1 MIPAFSM
8 NNCFLSLNP
17 TPFHLKPF
25 TSSDLGIIFLAIL
38 NENDYHL
45 DMEIH
50 KKHQYFKKI
59 WAYLFI
65 GGMLPSLSIADTSS
79 KDHLYH
85 KRIELHEIEVK
96 DNLAKTYLKKTTS
109 TATKTDTRIRD
120 IPQSISVI
128 TEEQIKDQSL
138 LGLKDAIQYSPGV
151 MAGQGEG
158 NRDSIWFR
166 GNQST
171 SDLFVDGVRDDVQ
184 YYRDLYNIDRVE
196 VLMGPNGMIFG
207 RGGVGGVINRVVKE
221 AAWENKNEIKIQG
234 GAYDHKR
241 SSVDLNN
248 RIDET
253 LAVRVNAMIED
264 SGSFRQGVESERKAI
279 NPTFT
284 FKPSDKTKVV
294 VGMEY
299 FNDKRTS
306 DRGIPS
312 VDNGLKS
319 YPYSTSR
326 STFFGNA
333 SQSPNEATVKN
344 GYAIIDHNFDNGVSV
359 KNHTRFS
366 DYDKYYQNV
375 YANSQVSNGL
385 VTIDGYYDNT
395 QRQNFFN
402 QTDLTYN
409 FKTGSVSHKLLT
421 GLEIGLQENQNYR
434 IVNSGSDPTPL
445 ASNPYAL
452 LNWQS
457 TKSRN
462 TATDIYNQ
470 AIYFQDQIYLNEQFQ
485 IIAGLR
491 YDKFKTK
498 FNDSVTPSN
507 SANVYD
513 QFISPRVGLV
523 YKPIEPVSLYT
534 NYSLSYLPRTGEQL
548 TSLTSS
554 IKSFDPEKFTNIEA
568 GIKYDLLQSFSI
580 SSAIYRLERSRM
592 AISDPSSPTTNI
604 IIVDGQ
610 VTKGFELGFAGKLF
624 DAYSMYG
631 GYTYQD
637 AEITSAQ
644 LIKKDTDEKILS
656 GTLLGHVPKHT
667 FSLWNK
673 YEFNET
679 WSAALGVVS
688 RSDMYAA
695 TPTTT
700 TAVNLPGY
708 TRVDAAIYANINK
721 QTKLQLNIEN
731 LLDKTYYQ
739 SAHNNNNI
747 MYGYPLTARAT
758 VTYTF

>member
-1 MIPAFSM
+1 
-8 NNCFLSLNP
+8 
-17 TPFHLKPF
+17 
-25 TSSDLGIIFLAIL
+25 LGIIFLAIL

-50 KKHQYFKKI
+50 KKPQYFKKI

-65 GGMLPSLSIADTSS
+65 GGMLPSLSMADTSS

-221 AAWENKNEIKIQG
+221 ATWENKNEIKIQG

-241 SSVDLNN
+241 SSIDLNN

-333 SQSPNEATVKN
+333 SQSPNEAIVKN
-344 GYAIIDHNFDNGVSV
+344 GYAIIDHTFDNGVSV

-498 FNDSVTPSN
+498 FNDSVAPAN
-507 SANVYD
+507 SATIND

-580 SSAIYRLERSRM
+580 SSAIYRLERSKM
-592 AISDPSSPTTNI
+592 AITDPSNSSNT

-610 VTKGFELGFAGKLF
+610 VTKGFELGVAGKLF
-624 DAYSMYG
+624 DSYSMYG

-637 AEITSAQ
+637 AEITKNQGGSTPIA
-644 LIKKDTDEKILS
+644 S
-656 GTLLGHVPKHT
+656 GASLGHVPKHT

-673 YEFNET
+673 YEINET

-739 SAHNNNNI
+739 SAHNNYNI
-747 MYGYPLTARAT
+747 MYGHPLTARAT

>member
-1 MIPAFSM
+1 M
-8 NNCFLSLNP
+8 
-17 TPFHLKPF
+17 
-25 TSSDLGIIFLAIL
+25 GIIFLAIL

-45 DMEIH
+45 GMEIL
-50 KKHQYFKKI
+50 KKPQYFKKI
-59 WAYLFI
+59 CAYLFI
-65 GGMLPSLSIADTSS
+65 GGMLPGLSMADTSS

-207 RGGVGGVINRVVKE
+207 RGGVGGVINRVTKE
-221 AAWENKNEIKIQG
+221 AHWENKNELRMQG
-234 GAYDHKR
+234 GTYDHKR
-241 SSVDLNN
+241 SSIDLNSGIN
-248 RIDET
+248 ET
-253 LAVRVNAMIED
+253 LAVRINAMIED
-264 SGSFRQGVESERKAI
+264 SGSFRQGVESEKKAI

-284 FKPSDKTKVV
+284 FKPSDKTKIV

-299 FNDKRTS
+299 FNDKRTN

-312 VDNGLKS
+312 VSNGLQS
-319 YPYSTSR
+319 RPFSTSR

-333 SQSPNEATVKN
+333 SQSPNEAIVKN
-344 GYAIIDHNFDNGVSV
+344 GYAIIDHTFDNGMSV
-359 KNHTRFS
+359 KNTTRFS

-375 YANSQVSNGL
+375 YANSSVQANGTF
-385 VTIDGYYDNT
+385 TIDGYYDNT

-434 IVNSGSDPTPL
+434 IVNSGTDPTPL
-445 ASNPYAL
+445 ASNPFAL
-452 LNWQS
+452 LTFNS
-457 TKSRN
+457 SRSRN
-462 TATDIYNQ
+462 TSTDISNQ
-470 AIYFQDQIYLNEQFQ
+470 AIYLQDQIYLNEQLQ

-498 FNDSVTPSN
+498 FNDSVTIAN
-507 SANVYD
+507 SATIND

-554 IKSFDPEKFTNIEA
+554 IKSFDPEKFTNIEL
-568 GIKYDLLQSFSI
+568 GLKYDFLQSFSI
-580 SSAIYRLERSRM
+580 SSSIYHLERSKM
-592 AISDPSSPTTNI
+592 AITDPQSPTNI

-610 VTKGFELGFAGKLF
+610 VTKGFELGLAGKLF
-624 DAYSMYG
+624 DSYSMYG

-637 AEITSAQ
+637 ADITKNQGTGNTQITS
-644 LIKKDTDEKILS
+644 
-656 GTLLGHVPKHT
+656 GTPLGHVPEHT

-673 YEFNET
+673 YEMDET

-688 RSDMYAA
+688 RSDMFAA
-695 TPTTT
+695 TPTTS
-700 TAVNLPGY
+700 TAVKLPGY
-708 TRVDAAIYANINK
+708 ARLDAAIYANINK

>member
-1 MIPAFSM
+1 
-8 NNCFLSLNP
+8 
-17 TPFHLKPF
+17 
-25 TSSDLGIIFLAIL
+25 LGIIFLAIL

-45 DMEIH
+45 GMEIL
-50 KKHQYFKKI
+50 KKPQYFKKI

-65 GGMLPSLSIADTSS
+65 GGMFPGLSMADTSS

-96 DNLAKTYLKKTTS
+96 DGLAKTYLKKTTS

-221 AAWENKNEIKIQG
+221 ATWENKNEIKIQG

-248 RIDET
+248 RINET

-312 VDNGLKS
+312 VSNGLLS
-319 YPYSTSR
+319 SPYSTSR

-333 SQSPNEATVKN
+333 SQSPNEAIVKN
-344 GYAIIDHNFDNGVSV
+344 GYAIIDHTFDNGVSL

-375 YANSQVSNGL
+375 YAGGQVNLLNGKL
-385 VTIDGYYDNT
+385 KIDGYYDNT

-421 GLEIGLQENQNYR
+421 GLEIGLQENENYR
-434 IVNSGSDPTPL
+434 VLATPNSSIDG
-445 ASNPYAL
+445 SNPFTFL
-452 LNWQS
+452 PFES
-457 TKSRN
+457 SRDRN
-462 TATDIYNQ
+462 TSTDISNQ
-470 AIYFQDQIYLNEQFQ
+470 AIYIQDQIYLNEQYQ

-491 YDKFKTK
+491 YDQFKTK
-498 FNDSVTPSN
+498 FNDIRNPAN
-507 SANVYD
+507 SALVND
-513 QFISPRVGLV
+513 QFLSPRIGLV

-554 IKSFDPEKFTNIEA
+554 IKSFDPEKISNIEA

-580 SSAIYRLERSRM
+580 SSAIYRLERSNM
-592 AISDPSSPTTNI
+592 TITDPSESTNT

-610 VTKGFELGFAGKLF
+610 ITKGFELGLAGKLF

-637 AEITSAQ
+637 AEITKNQGTGATQ
-644 LIKKDTDEKILS
+644 ILS
-656 GTLLGHVPKHT
+656 GATLGHVPKHT

-673 YEFNET
+673 YEINET

-708 TRVDAAIYANINK
+708 TRLDAAIYANINK

>member
-1 MIPAFSM
+1 
-8 NNCFLSLNP
+8 
-17 TPFHLKPF
+17 
-25 TSSDLGIIFLAIL
+25 
-38 NENDYHL
+38 
-45 DMEIH
+45 MEICI
-50 KKHQYFKKI
+50 KSKYLIKTITYILLGSLLSSISIANTSEKNSPDEKKI
-59 WAYLFI
+59 
-65 GGMLPSLSIADTSS
+65 
-79 KDHLYH
+79 
-85 KRIELHEIEVK
+85 ELIEIEVK
-96 DNLAKTYLKKTTS
+96 DNVARTYLKKRIS
-109 TATKTDTRIRD
+109 SATKTDTRIRD

-138 LGLKDAIQYSPGV
+138 LGLTDAIKYSPGV

-158 NRDSIWFR
+158 NRDSVWFR

-207 RGGVGGVINRVVKE
+207 RGGVGGVINRVTKE
-221 AAWENKNEIKIQG
+221 AHWENKNELRMQG
-234 GAYDHKR
+234 GTYDHKR
-241 SSVDLNN
+241 SSIDLNSGIN
-248 RIDET
+248 ET
-253 LAVRVNAMIED
+253 LAVRINAMIED
-264 SGSFRQGVESERKAI
+264 SGSFRQGVESEKKAI

-284 FKPSDKTKVV
+284 FKPSDKTKIV

-299 FNDKRTS
+299 FNDKRTN

-312 VDNGLKS
+312 VSNGLQS
-319 YPYSTSR
+319 RPFSTSR

-333 SQSPNEATVKN
+333 SQSPNEAIVKN
-344 GYAIIDHNFDNGVSV
+344 GYAIIDHTFDNGMSV
-359 KNHTRFS
+359 KNTTRFS

-375 YANSQVSNGL
+375 YANSSVQANGTF
-385 VTIDGYYDNT
+385 TIDGYYDNT

-434 IVNSGSDPTPL
+434 IVNSGTDPTPL
-445 ASNPYAL
+445 ASNPFAL
-452 LNWQS
+452 LTFNS
-457 TKSRN
+457 SRSRN
-462 TATDIYNQ
+462 TSTDISNQ
-470 AIYFQDQIYLNEQFQ
+470 AIYLQDQIYLNEQFQ

-498 FNDSVTPSN
+498 FNDSVTIAN
-507 SANVYD
+507 SATIND

-580 SSAIYRLERSRM
+580 SSSIYRLERSKM
-592 AISDPSSPTTNI
+592 AITDPSSPTNT

-610 VTKGFELGFAGKLF
+610 VTKGFELGVAGKLF
-624 DAYSMYG
+624 DSYSMYG

-637 AEITSAQ
+637 AEITKNQGTGDAQ
-644 LIKKDTDEKILS
+644 ITS
-656 GTLLGHVPKHT
+656 GTPLGHVPKHT

-673 YEFNET
+673 YEMNET
-679 WSAALGVVS
+679 WSAALGIVS
-688 RSDMYAA
+688 RSDMFAA
-695 TPTTT
+695 TPTTS
-700 TAVNLPGY
+700 TAVKLPGY
-708 TRVDAAIYANINK
+708 ARLDAAIYANINK

-758 VTYTF
+758 LTYTF

>member
-1 MIPAFSM
+1 MDIY
-8 NNCFLSLNP
+8 NKLKNLYKTLTYLFLGSLLSGVSFAN
-17 TPFHLKPF
+17 TTEK
-25 TSSDLGIIFLAIL
+25 
-38 NENDYHL
+38 ENFY
-45 DMEIH
+45 
-50 KKHQYFKKI
+50 YKKI
-59 WAYLFI
+59 E
-65 GGMLPSLSIADTSS
+65 LS
-79 KDHLYH
+79 
-85 KRIELHEIEVK
+85 EIEVK
-96 DNLAKTYLKKTTS
+96 DNLAKTYIKKRTA

-138 LGLKDAIQYSPGV
+138 LGLTDAVIYSPGV

-158 NRDSIWFR
+158 NRDSFWLR

-221 AAWENKNEIKIQG
+221 ANWESKNEFRIQG

-241 SSVDLNN
+241 SSIDLNN
-248 RIDET
+248 QINET
-253 LAVRVNAMIED
+253 LAVRINAMIED
-264 SGSFRQGVESERKAI
+264 SGSFRQGVESERRAI

-284 FKPSDKTKVV
+284 FKPSGKTKIII
-294 VGMEY
+294 GTEY
-299 FNDKRTS
+299 FNDKRIG

-312 VDNGLKS
+312 VQNSPQG
-319 YPYSTSR
+319 YPYPTSR

-333 SQSPNEATVKN
+333 LQSHNEAIIKN
-344 GYAIIDHNFDNGVSV
+344 GYAIIDHAFDNGFSL

-375 YANSQVSNGL
+375 YANSQVRPDGT

-409 FKTGSVSHKLLT
+409 LKTGSISHRLLA
-421 GLEIGLQENQNYR
+421 GVEIGFQENENYR
-434 IVNSGSDPTPL
+434 ILATPNSTIAASSPFASL
-445 ASNPYAL
+445 AFNS
-452 LNWQS
+452 S
-457 TKSRN
+457 RDRN
-462 TATDIYNQ
+462 TSTDISNQ
-470 AIYFQDQIYLNEQFQ
+470 AIYIQDQIYLNEQYQ

-491 YDKFKTK
+491 YDQFKTK
-498 FNDSVTPSN
+498 FNDIKNSSN
-507 SANVYD
+507 SANVND
-513 QFISPRVGLV
+513 QFLSPRVGLV
-523 YKPIEPVSLYT
+523 YKPIEPVSIYT

-554 IKSFDPEKFTNIEA
+554 NKSFDPEKFTNIEF
-568 GIKYDLLQSFSI
+568 GLKYDLLQSFSI
-580 SSAIYRLERSRM
+580 SSAIYRLERSKM
-592 AISDPSSPTTNI
+592 AITDPSNSSNI

-610 VTKGFELGFAGKLF
+610 VTKGFELGVAGKLF
-624 DAYSMYG
+624 DAHSMYG

-637 AEITSAQ
+637 AEITKTQGTGSSQ
-644 LIKKDTDEKILS
+644 ITS
-656 GTLLGHVPKHT
+656 GTPLGHVPKHT

-679 WSAALGVVS
+679 WSAALGIIS

-695 TPTTT
+695 TPTSS

-708 TRVDAAIYANINK
+708 ARLDAAVFANINK

-731 LLDKTYYQ
+731 ILDKTYYQ

-758 VTYTF
+758 LTYTF

>member
-1 MIPAFSM
+1 
-8 NNCFLSLNP
+8 
-17 TPFHLKPF
+17 
-25 TSSDLGIIFLAIL
+25 
-38 NENDYHL
+38 
-45 DMEIH
+45 MEICI
-50 KKHQYFKKI
+50 KSKYLIKTITYILIGSLLPSISIANTSEKNSPDDKKI
-59 WAYLFI
+59 
-65 GGMLPSLSIADTSS
+65 
-79 KDHLYH
+79 
-85 KRIELHEIEVK
+85 ELVEIEVK
-96 DNLAKTYLKKTTS
+96 DNVARTYLKKRIS
-109 TATKTDTRIRD
+109 SATKTDTRIRD

-138 LGLKDAIQYSPGV
+138 LGLTDAIKYSPGV

-158 NRDSIWFR
+158 NRDSVWFR

-207 RGGVGGVINRVVKE
+207 RGGVGGVINRVTKE
-221 AAWENKNEIKIQG
+221 AHWENKNELRMQG
-234 GAYDHKR
+234 GTYDHKR
-241 SSVDLNN
+241 SSIDLNSGIN
-248 RIDET
+248 ET
-253 LAVRVNAMIED
+253 LAVRINAMIED
-264 SGSFRQGVESERKAI
+264 SGSFRQGVESEKKAI

-299 FNDKRTS
+299 FNDKRTN

-312 VDNGLKS
+312 VSNGLQS
-319 YPYSTSR
+319 YPFSTSR
-326 STFFGNA
+326 SNFFGNA
-333 SQSPNEATVKN
+333 SQSPNEAIVKN
-344 GYAIIDHNFDNGVSV
+344 GYAIIDHTFNNGMSV
-359 KNHTRFS
+359 KNTTRFS

-375 YANSQVSNGL
+375 YANSSVQTDGTL
-385 VTIDGYYDNT
+385 TIDGYYDNT

-402 QTDLTYN
+402 QTDLIYN

-434 IVNSGSDPTPL
+434 IVNSGTDPTPL
-445 ASNPYAL
+445 ASNAFAL
-452 LNWQS
+452 LTFNS
-457 TKSRN
+457 SRSRN
-462 TATDIYNQ
+462 AYTDISNQ
-470 AIYFQDQIYLNEQFQ
+470 AIYLQDQIYLNEQFQ

-498 FNDSVTPSN
+498 FHDSVTIAN
-507 SANVYD
+507 SATIND

-554 IKSFDPEKFTNIEA
+554 IKSFDPEKITNIEV

-580 SSAIYRLERSRM
+580 SSSIYRLERSKM
-592 AISDPSSPTTNI
+592 AITDPSSPTNT

-610 VTKGFELGFAGKLF
+610 VTKGFELGVAGKLF
-624 DAYSMYG
+624 DSYSMYG

-637 AEITSAQ
+637 AEITKNQGAGDAQ
-644 LIKKDTDEKILS
+644 ITS
-656 GTLLGHVPKHT
+656 GTPLGHVPKHT

-673 YEFNET
+673 YEMNET
-679 WSAALGVVS
+679 WSAALGIVS
-688 RSDMYAA
+688 RSDMFAA
-695 TPTTT
+695 TPTTS
-700 TAVNLPGY
+700 TAVKLPGY
-708 TRVDAAIYANINK
+708 ARLDAAIYANINK

-758 VTYTF
+758 LTYTF

>member
-1 MIPAFSM
+1 
-8 NNCFLSLNP
+8 
-17 TPFHLKPF
+17 
-25 TSSDLGIIFLAIL
+25 
-38 NENDYHL
+38 
-45 DMEIH
+45 MEICI
-50 KKHQYFKKI
+50 KSKYLIKTITYILLGSLLPSISIANTSEKNSPDEKKI
-59 WAYLFI
+59 
-65 GGMLPSLSIADTSS
+65 
-79 KDHLYH
+79 
-85 KRIELHEIEVK
+85 ELIEIEVK
-96 DNLAKTYLKKTTS
+96 DNVARTYLKKRIS
-109 TATKTDTRIRD
+109 SATKTDTRIRD

-138 LGLKDAIQYSPGV
+138 LGLTDAIKYSPGV

-158 NRDSIWFR
+158 NRDSVWFR

-207 RGGVGGVINRVVKE
+207 RGGVGGVINRVTKE
-221 AAWENKNEIKIQG
+221 AHWENKNELRMQG
-234 GAYDHKR
+234 GTYDHKR
-241 SSVDLNN
+241 SSIDLNSGIN
-248 RIDET
+248 ET
-253 LAVRVNAMIED
+253 LAVRINAMIED
-264 SGSFRQGVESERKAI
+264 SGSFRQGVESEKKAI

-284 FKPSDKTKVV
+284 FKPSDKTKIV

-299 FNDKRTS
+299 FNDKRTN

-312 VDNGLKS
+312 VSNGLQS
-319 YPYSTSR
+319 RPFSTSR

-333 SQSPNEATVKN
+333 SQSPNEAIVKN
-344 GYAIIDHNFDNGVSV
+344 GYAIIDHTFDNGMSV
-359 KNHTRFS
+359 KNTTRFS

-375 YANSQVSNGL
+375 YANSSVQANGTF
-385 VTIDGYYDNT
+385 TIDGYYDNT

-434 IVNSGSDPTPL
+434 IVNSGTDPTPL
-445 ASNPYAL
+445 ASNPFAL
-452 LNWQS
+452 LTFNS
-457 TKSRN
+457 SRSRN
-462 TATDIYNQ
+462 TSTDISNQ
-470 AIYFQDQIYLNEQFQ
+470 AIYLQDQIYLNEQFQ

-498 FNDSVTPSN
+498 FNDSVTIAN
-507 SANVYD
+507 SATIND

-580 SSAIYRLERSRM
+580 SSSIYRLERSKI
-592 AISDPSSPTTNI
+592 AITDPSSPTNT

-610 VTKGFELGFAGKLF
+610 VTKGFELGVAGKLF
-624 DAYSMYG
+624 DSYSMYG

-637 AEITSAQ
+637 AEITKNQGTGDAQ
-644 LIKKDTDEKILS
+644 ITS
-656 GTLLGHVPKHT
+656 GTPLGHVPKHT

-673 YEFNET
+673 YEMNET
-679 WSAALGVVS
+679 WSAALGVIS
-688 RSDMYAA
+688 RSDMFAA
-695 TPTTT
+695 TPTTS
-700 TAVNLPGY
+700 TAVKLPGY
-708 TRVDAAIYANINK
+708 ARLDAAIYANINK

-758 VTYTF
+758 LTYTF

>member
-1 MIPAFSM
+1 M
-8 NNCFLSLNP
+8 
-17 TPFHLKPF
+17 
-25 TSSDLGIIFLAIL
+25 GIVFLAIL

-45 DMEIH
+45 GMEIH
-50 KKHQYFKKI
+50 KKPQNFKKI
-59 WAYLFI
+59 CAYLFI
-65 GGMLPSLSIADTSS
+65 GGMLPGLSMADTSS

-312 VDNGLKS
+312 LSNGLQS

-333 SQSPNEATVKN
+333 SQSPNEAIVKN
-344 GYAIIDHNFDNGVSV
+344 GYAIIDHTFDNGVSI

-421 GLEIGLQENQNYR
+421 GLEIGLQENENYR
-434 IVNSGSDPTPL
+434 ILATPISGVA
-445 ASNPYAL
+445 ASNPFASL
-452 LNWQS
+452 TFNS
-457 TKSRN
+457 SKSRN
-462 TATDIYNQ
+462 TSTDISNQ
-470 AIYFQDQIYLNEQFQ
+470 AIYIQDQIYLNEQFQ
-485 IIAGLR
+485 IIGGLR

-498 FNDSVTPSN
+498 FNDSVAPAN
-507 SANVYD
+507 SAAIND

-580 SSAIYRLERSRM
+580 SSAIYRLERSKM
-592 AISDPSSPTTNI
+592 AITDPSNSSNT

-610 VTKGFELGFAGKLF
+610 VTKGFELGVAGKLF
-624 DAYSMYG
+624 DSYSMYG

-637 AEITSAQ
+637 AEITKNQGGPTPIA
-644 LIKKDTDEKILS
+644 S
-656 GTLLGHVPKHT
+656 GATLGHVPKHT

-673 YEFNET
+673 YEINET

-708 TRVDAAIYANINK
+708 TRLDAAIYANINK

>member
-1 MIPAFSM
+1 
-8 NNCFLSLNP
+8 
-17 TPFHLKPF
+17 
-25 TSSDLGIIFLAIL
+25 LGIIFLAFL

-45 DMEIH
+45 GMEIH
-50 KKHQYFKKI
+50 KKPQYFKKI

-65 GGMLPSLSIADTSS
+65 GGMFPGLSMADTSS
-79 KDHLYH
+79 KDHIYH

-312 VDNGLKS
+312 VSNGLQS
-319 YPYSTSR
+319 YSYSTSR
-326 STFFGNA
+326 SIFFGNA
-333 SQSPNEATVKN
+333 SQSPNEVIVKN
-344 GYAIIDHNFDNGVSV
+344 GYAIIDHTFDNGVSV

-421 GLEIGLQENQNYR
+421 GLEIGLQENENYR
-434 IVNSGSDPTPL
+434 ILATPISGVA
-445 ASNPYAL
+445 ASNPFASL
-452 LNWQS
+452 TFNS
-457 TKSRN
+457 SKSRN
-462 TATDIYNQ
+462 TSTDISNQ
-470 AIYFQDQIYLNEQFQ
+470 AIYIQDQIYLNEQFQ
-485 IIAGLR
+485 IIGGLR

-498 FNDSVTPSN
+498 FNDSVTPAN
-507 SANVYD
+507 SAAIND

-580 SSAIYRLERSRM
+580 SSAIYRLERSKM
-592 AISDPSSPTTNI
+592 AITDPSNSSNT

-610 VTKGFELGFAGKLF
+610 VTKGFELGVAGKLF
-624 DAYSMYG
+624 DSYSMYG

-637 AEITSAQ
+637 AEITKNQGGSTPIA
-644 LIKKDTDEKILS
+644 S
-656 GTLLGHVPKHT
+656 GATLGHVPKHT

-673 YEFNET
+673 YEINET

-708 TRVDAAIYANINK
+708 TRLDAAIYANINK

>member
-1 MIPAFSM
+1 
-8 NNCFLSLNP
+8 
-17 TPFHLKPF
+17 
-25 TSSDLGIIFLAIL
+25 
-38 NENDYHL
+38 
-45 DMEIH
+45 MEICN
-50 KKHQYFKKI
+50 KSKYIIKTVTYILLGSLLPSVSIANTSEKSSLDEKKI
-59 WAYLFI
+59 
-65 GGMLPSLSIADTSS
+65 
-79 KDHLYH
+79 
-85 KRIELHEIEVK
+85 ELVEIEVK
-96 DNLAKTYLKKTTS
+96 DNVARTYLKKRIS
-109 TATKTDTRIRD
+109 SATKTDTRIRD

-138 LGLKDAIQYSPGV
+138 LGLTDAIKYSPGV

-158 NRDSIWFR
+158 NRDSVWFR

-207 RGGVGGVINRVVKE
+207 RGGVGGVINRVTKE
-221 AAWENKNEIKIQG
+221 AHWENKNELRMQG
-234 GAYDHKR
+234 GTYDHKR
-241 SSVDLNN
+241 SSIDLNSGIN
-248 RIDET
+248 ET
-253 LAVRVNAMIED
+253 LAVRINAMIED
-264 SGSFRQGVESERKAI
+264 SGSFRQGVESEKKAI

-284 FKPSDKTKVV
+284 FKPSDKTKIV

-299 FNDKRTS
+299 FNDKRTN

-312 VDNGLKS
+312 VSNGLQS
-319 YPYSTSR
+319 RPFSTSR

-333 SQSPNEATVKN
+333 SQSPNEAIVKN
-344 GYAIIDHNFDNGVSV
+344 GYAIIDHTFDNGMSV
-359 KNHTRFS
+359 KNTTRFS

-375 YANSQVSNGL
+375 YANGQVNEGNVKIS
-385 VTIDGYYDNT
+385 GYYDNT

-409 FKTGSVSHKLLT
+409 FKTGSISHKLLT
-421 GLEIGLQENQNYR
+421 GLEIGLQENENYR
-434 IVNSGSDPTPL
+434 VNATSDPSVS
-445 ASNPYAL
+445 ASNPFAVL
-452 LNWQS
+452 IFNS
-457 TKSRN
+457 SRSRN
-462 TATDIYNQ
+462 TSTDISNQ
-470 AIYFQDQIYLNEQFQ
+470 AIYLQDQIYLNDQFQ

-498 FNDSVTPSN
+498 FNDSVFPSN
-507 SANVYD
+507 SANVND
-513 QFISPRVGLV
+513 QFLSPRVGLV

-554 IKSFDPEKFTNIEA
+554 IKSFDPEKITNIEA

-580 SSAIYRLERSRM
+580 SSAIYRLERSNM
-592 AISDPSSPTTNI
+592 TITDPSNSLNT

-610 VTKGFELGFAGKLF
+610 VTKGFELGVAGKLF
-624 DAYSMYG
+624 DSYSMYG

-637 AEITSAQ
+637 AEITKNQ
-644 LIKKDTDEKILS
+644 GTGTTQITS
-656 GTLLGHVPKHT
+656 GTSLGHVPEHT

-673 YEFNET
+673 YEMNET
-679 WSAALGVVS
+679 WSAALGVLS
-688 RSDMYAA
+688 RSDMFAA
-695 TPTTT
+695 TPTTS
-700 TAVNLPGY
+700 TAVKLPGY
-708 TRVDAAIYANINK
+708 ARLDAAIYANINK

-758 VTYTF
+758 LTYTF

>member
-1 MIPAFSM
+1 
-8 NNCFLSLNP
+8 
-17 TPFHLKPF
+17 
-25 TSSDLGIIFLAIL
+25 
-38 NENDYHL
+38 
-45 DMEIH
+45 MEICI
-50 KKHQYFKKI
+50 KSKYPIKTITYILLGSLLPSISIANTSEKNSPDEKKI
-59 WAYLFI
+59 
-65 GGMLPSLSIADTSS
+65 
-79 KDHLYH
+79 
-85 KRIELHEIEVK
+85 ELIEIEVK
-96 DNLAKTYLKKTTS
+96 DNVARTYLKKRIS
-109 TATKTDTRIRD
+109 SATKTDTRIRD

-138 LGLKDAIQYSPGV
+138 LGLTDAIKYSPGV

-158 NRDSIWFR
+158 NRDSVWFR

-207 RGGVGGVINRVVKE
+207 RGGVGGVINRVTKE
-221 AAWENKNEIKIQG
+221 AHWENKNELRMQG
-234 GAYDHKR
+234 GTYDHKR
-241 SSVDLNN
+241 SSIDLNSGIN
-248 RIDET
+248 ET
-253 LAVRVNAMIED
+253 LAVRINAMIED
-264 SGSFRQGVESERKAI
+264 SGSFRQGVESEKKAI

-284 FKPSDKTKVV
+284 FKPSDKTKIV

-299 FNDKRTS
+299 FNDKRTN

-312 VDNGLKS
+312 VSNGLQS
-319 YPYSTSR
+319 RPFSTSR

-333 SQSPNEATVKN
+333 SQSPNEAIVKN
-344 GYAIIDHNFDNGVSV
+344 GYAIIDHTFDNGMSV
-359 KNHTRFS
+359 KNTTRFS
-366 DYDKYYQNV
+366 DYDIYYQNV
-375 YANSQVSNGL
+375 YANSSVQANGTF
-385 VTIDGYYDNT
+385 TIDGYYDNT

-434 IVNSGSDPTPL
+434 IVNSGTDPTPL
-445 ASNPYAL
+445 ASNPFAL
-452 LNWQS
+452 LTFNS
-457 TKSRN
+457 SRSRN
-462 TATDIYNQ
+462 TSTDISNQ
-470 AIYFQDQIYLNEQFQ
+470 AIYLQDQIYLNEQFQ

-498 FNDSVTPSN
+498 FNDSVTIAN
-507 SANVYD
+507 SATIND

-580 SSAIYRLERSRM
+580 SSSIYRLERSKM
-592 AISDPSSPTTNI
+592 AITDPSSPTNT

-610 VTKGFELGFAGKLF
+610 VTKGFELGVAGKLF
-624 DAYSMYG
+624 DSYSMYG

-637 AEITSAQ
+637 AEITKNQGTGDAQ
-644 LIKKDTDEKILS
+644 ITS
-656 GTLLGHVPKHT
+656 GTPLGHVPKHT

-673 YEFNET
+673 YEMNET
-679 WSAALGVVS
+679 WSAALGIVS
-688 RSDMYAA
+688 RSDMFAA
-695 TPTTT
+695 TPTTS
-700 TAVNLPGY
+700 TAVKLPGY
-708 TRVDAAIYANINK
+708 ARLDAAIYANINK

-758 VTYTF
+758 LTYTF

>member
-1 MIPAFSM
+1 
-8 NNCFLSLNP
+8 
-17 TPFHLKPF
+17 
-25 TSSDLGIIFLAIL
+25 LGIIFLAIL

-45 DMEIH
+45 GMEIH
-50 KKHQYFKKI
+50 KNPQYFKKI

-65 GGMLPSLSIADTSS
+65 GGMFPGLSMADTSS

-333 SQSPNEATVKN
+333 SQSPNEAIVKN
-344 GYAIIDHNFDNGVSV
+344 GYAIIDHTFDNGVSV

-375 YANSQVSNGL
+375 YANGQVIGGDL
-385 VTIDGYYDNT
+385 LIGAYYDNT
-395 QRQNFFN
+395 QRQNIFN
-402 QTDLTYN
+402 QTDLVYN
-409 FKTGSVSHKLLT
+409 FKTGSISHKLLT
-421 GLEIGLQENQNYR
+421 GLEVGFQENKNFRTAYQN
-434 IVNSGSDPTPL
+434 VNHS
-445 ASNPYAL
+445 ASNPYNIVT
-452 LNWQS
+452 LNPRTSDDRDS
-457 TKSRN
+457 T
-462 TATDIYNQ
+462 TDISNQ
-470 AIYFQDQIYLNEQFQ
+470 AIYFQDQIYLNEKYQ

-498 FNDSVTPSN
+498 FNDIKNSSN
-507 SANVYD
+507 SAIVND
-513 QFISPRVGLV
+513 QFLSPRIGLV
-523 YKPIEPVSLYT
+523 YKPIDPVSIYT

-554 IKSFDPEKFTNIEA
+554 NKSFDPEKFTNIEA

-610 VTKGFELGFAGKLF
+610 VTKGFELGVAGKLF
-624 DAYSMYG
+624 DSYSMYG

-637 AEITSAQ
+637 AEITKNQGGSAQ
-644 LIKKDTDEKILS
+644 IAS
-656 GTLLGHVPKHT
+656 GTTLGHVPKHT

-673 YEFNET
+673 YEINET

-695 TPTTT
+695 TPTTS

-708 TRVDAAIYANINK
+708 TRLDAAIYANINK

-739 SAHNNNNI
+739 SAHNNYNI

>member
-1 MIPAFSM
+1 
-8 NNCFLSLNP
+8 
-17 TPFHLKPF
+17 
-25 TSSDLGIIFLAIL
+25 
-38 NENDYHL
+38 
-45 DMEIH
+45 MEICN
-50 KKHQYFKKI
+50 KSKYIIKTVTYILLGSLLPNISIANTFEKNSLDDKKI
-59 WAYLFI
+59 
-65 GGMLPSLSIADTSS
+65 
-79 KDHLYH
+79 
-85 KRIELHEIEVK
+85 ELIEIEVK
-96 DNLAKTYLKKTTS
+96 DNVARTYLKKRIS
-109 TATKTDTRIRD
+109 SATKTDTRIRD

-138 LGLKDAIQYSPGV
+138 LGLTDAIKYSPGV
-151 MAGQGEG
+151 MTGQGEG
-158 NRDSIWFR
+158 NRDSVWFR

-207 RGGVGGVINRVVKE
+207 RGGVGGVINRVTKE
-221 AAWENKNEIKIQG
+221 AHWENKNELRMQG
-234 GAYDHKR
+234 GAYNHKR
-241 SSVDLNN
+241 SSIDLNSGIN
-248 RIDET
+248 ET
-253 LAVRVNAMIED
+253 LAVRINAMIED
-264 SGSFRQGVESERKAI
+264 SGSFRQGVESEKKAI

-284 FKPSDKTKVV
+284 FKPSDKTKIV

-299 FNDKRTS
+299 FNDKRTN

-333 SQSPNEATVKN
+333 SQSPNEAIVKN
-344 GYAIIDHNFDNGVSV
+344 GYAIIDHTFDNSMSV
-359 KNHTRFS
+359 KNTTRFS

-375 YANSQVSNGL
+375 YANSSVQANGTL
-385 VTIDGYYDNT
+385 TIDGYYDNT

-402 QTDLTYN
+402 QTDLIYN

-434 IVNSGSDPTPL
+434 IVNSGTDPTPL
-445 ASNPYAL
+445 ASNPFAL
-452 LNWQS
+452 LTFNS
-457 TKSRN
+457 SRSRN
-462 TATDIYNQ
+462 TSTDISNQ
-470 AIYFQDQIYLNEQFQ
+470 AIYLQDQIYLNEQFQ
-485 IIAGLR
+485 IVTGLR
-491 YDKFKTK
+491 YDQFKTK

-507 SANVYD
+507 SANVND
-513 QFISPRVGLV
+513 QFISPRAGLV

-554 IKSFDPEKFTNIEA
+554 IKSFGPEKITNIEA

-580 SSAIYRLERSRM
+580 SSAIYRLERSNM
-592 AISDPSSPTTNI
+592 TITDPSNSSNI

-610 VTKGFELGFAGKLF
+610 VTKGFELGVAGKLF
-624 DAYSMYG
+624 DSYSMYG

-637 AEITSAQ
+637 AEITKNQGTGSTQ
-644 LIKKDTDEKILS
+644 ITS
-656 GTLLGHVPKHT
+656 GTPLGHVPKHT

-673 YEFNET
+673 YEMNET
-679 WSAALGVVS
+679 WSAALGIVS
-688 RSDMYAA
+688 RSDMFAA
-695 TPTTT
+695 TPTTS
-700 TAVNLPGY
+700 TAVKLPGY
-708 TRVDAAIYANINK
+708 ARLDAAIYANINK

-758 VTYTF
+758 LTYTF

>member
-1 MIPAFSM
+1 
-8 NNCFLSLNP
+8 
-17 TPFHLKPF
+17 
-25 TSSDLGIIFLAIL
+25 
-38 NENDYHL
+38 
-45 DMEIH
+45 MEICI
-50 KKHQYFKKI
+50 KSKYLIKTITYILLGSLLPSISIANTSEKNSPDEKKI
-59 WAYLFI
+59 
-65 GGMLPSLSIADTSS
+65 
-79 KDHLYH
+79 
-85 KRIELHEIEVK
+85 ELIEIEVK
-96 DNLAKTYLKKTTS
+96 DNVARTYLKKRIS
-109 TATKTDTRIRD
+109 SATKTDTRIRD

-138 LGLKDAIQYSPGV
+138 LGLTDAIKYSPGV

-158 NRDSIWFR
+158 NRDSVWFR

-207 RGGVGGVINRVVKE
+207 RGGVGGVINRVTKE
-221 AAWENKNEIKIQG
+221 AHWENKNELRMQG
-234 GAYDHKR
+234 GTYDHKR
-241 SSVDLNN
+241 SSIDLNSGIN
-248 RIDET
+248 ET
-253 LAVRVNAMIED
+253 LAVRINAMIED
-264 SGSFRQGVESERKAI
+264 SGSFRQGVESEKKAI

-284 FKPSDKTKVV
+284 FKPSDKTKIV

-299 FNDKRTS
+299 FNDKRTN

-312 VDNGLKS
+312 VSNGLQS
-319 YPYSTSR
+319 RPFSTSR

-333 SQSPNEATVKN
+333 SQSPNEAIVKN
-344 GYAIIDHNFDNGVSV
+344 GYAIIDHTFDNGMSV
-359 KNHTRFS
+359 KNTTRFS

-375 YANSQVSNGL
+375 YANSSVQANGTF
-385 VTIDGYYDNT
+385 TIDGYYDNT

-434 IVNSGSDPTPL
+434 IVNSGTDPTPL
-445 ASNPYAL
+445 ASNPFAL
-452 LNWQS
+452 LTFNS
-457 TKSRN
+457 SRSRN
-462 TATDIYNQ
+462 TSTDISNQ
-470 AIYFQDQIYLNEQFQ
+470 AIYLQDQIYLNEQFK

-498 FNDSVTPSN
+498 FNDSVTIAN
-507 SANVYD
+507 SATIND

-580 SSAIYRLERSRM
+580 SSSIYRLERSKM
-592 AISDPSSPTTNI
+592 AITDPSSPTNT

-610 VTKGFELGFAGKLF
+610 VTKGFELGVAGKLF
-624 DAYSMYG
+624 DSYSMYG

-637 AEITSAQ
+637 AEITKNQGTGDAQ
-644 LIKKDTDEKILS
+644 ITS
-656 GTLLGHVPKHT
+656 GTPLGHVPKHT

-673 YEFNET
+673 YEMNET
-679 WSAALGVVS
+679 WSAALGIVS
-688 RSDMYAA
+688 RSDMFAA
-695 TPTTT
+695 TPTTS
-700 TAVNLPGY
+700 TAVKLPGY
-708 TRVDAAIYANINK
+708 ARLDAAIYANINK

-758 VTYTF
+758 LTYTF

>member
-1 MIPAFSM
+1 MGIYNKSK
-8 NNCFLSLNP
+8 NLYKTLTYLFLGGLLP
-17 TPFHLKPF
+17 
-25 TSSDLGIIFLAIL
+25 GISFA
-38 NENDYHL
+38 NTTEKENFY
-45 DMEIH
+45 
-50 KKHQYFKKI
+50 YKKI
-59 WAYLFI
+59 E
-65 GGMLPSLSIADTSS
+65 LS
-79 KDHLYH
+79 
-85 KRIELHEIEVK
+85 EIEVK
-96 DNLAKTYLKKTTS
+96 DNLAKTYLKKRTS
-109 TATKTDTRIRD
+109 SATKTDTRIRD

-138 LGLKDAIQYSPGV
+138 LGLTDAVIYSPGV

-158 NRDSIWFR
+158 NRDSFWLR

-221 AAWENKNEIKIQG
+221 ANWESKNEFRIQG

-241 SSVDLNN
+241 SSIDLNN
-248 RIDET
+248 QINET
-253 LAVRVNAMIED
+253 LAVRINAMIED
-264 SGSFRQGVESERKAI
+264 SGSFRQGVESERRAI

-284 FKPSDKTKVV
+284 FKPSGKTKIII
-294 VGMEY
+294 GTEY
-299 FNDKRTS
+299 FNDKRIG

-312 VDNGLKS
+312 VQNSPQG
-319 YPYSTSR
+319 YPYPTSR

-333 SQSPNEATVKN
+333 LQSHNEAIIKN
-344 GYAIIDHNFDNGVSV
+344 GYAIIDHAFDNGFSL

-375 YANSQVSNGL
+375 YANSQVRPDGT

-409 FKTGSVSHKLLT
+409 LKTGSISHRLLA
-421 GLEIGLQENQNYR
+421 GVEIGFQENENYR
-434 IVNSGSDPTPL
+434 ILATPNSTIAASSPFASL
-445 ASNPYAL
+445 AFNS
-452 LNWQS
+452 S
-457 TKSRN
+457 RDRN
-462 TATDIYNQ
+462 TSTDISNQ
-470 AIYFQDQIYLNEQFQ
+470 AIYIQDQIYLNEQYQ

-491 YDKFKTK
+491 YDQFKTK
-498 FNDSVTPSN
+498 FNDIKNSSN
-507 SANVYD
+507 SANVND
-513 QFISPRVGLV
+513 QFLSPRVGLV
-523 YKPIEPVSLYT
+523 YKPIEPVSIYT

-554 IKSFDPEKFTNIEA
+554 NKSFDPEKFTNIEF
-568 GIKYDLLQSFSI
+568 GLKYDLLQSFSI
-580 SSAIYRLERSRM
+580 SSAIYRLERSKM
-592 AISDPSSPTTNI
+592 AITDPSNSSNI

-610 VTKGFELGFAGKLF
+610 VTKGFELGVAGKLF
-624 DAYSMYG
+624 DAHSMYG

-637 AEITSAQ
+637 AEITKTQGTGSSQ
-644 LIKKDTDEKILS
+644 ITS
-656 GTLLGHVPKHT
+656 GTPLGHVPKHT

-679 WSAALGVVS
+679 WSAALGIIS

-695 TPTTT
+695 TPTSS

-708 TRVDAAIYANINK
+708 ARLDAAVFANINK

-731 LLDKTYYQ
+731 ILDKTYYQ

-758 VTYTF
+758 LTYTF

>member
-1 MIPAFSM
+1 
-8 NNCFLSLNP
+8 
-17 TPFHLKPF
+17 
-25 TSSDLGIIFLAIL
+25 
-38 NENDYHL
+38 
-45 DMEIH
+45 MEIFN
-50 KKHQYFKKI
+50 KSKYIIKTATYILLGSLLPSISIANTSEKNSLDDKKI
-59 WAYLFI
+59 
-65 GGMLPSLSIADTSS
+65 
-79 KDHLYH
+79 
-85 KRIELHEIEVK
+85 ELVEIEVK
-96 DNLAKTYLKKTTS
+96 DNVARTYLKKRIS
-109 TATKTDTRIRD
+109 SATKTDTRIRD

-138 LGLKDAIQYSPGV
+138 LGLTDAIKYSPGV

-158 NRDSIWFR
+158 NRDSVYFR

-171 SDLFVDGVRDDVQ
+171 SDFFVDGVRDDVQ

-207 RGGVGGVINRVVKE
+207 RGGVGGVINRVTKE
-221 AAWENKNEIKIQG
+221 AHWENKNELRMQG
-234 GAYDHKR
+234 GTYDHKR
-241 SSVDLNN
+241 SSIDLNSGIN
-248 RIDET
+248 ET
-253 LAVRVNAMIED
+253 LAVRINAMIED

-284 FKPSDKTKVV
+284 FKPSDRTKII

-299 FNDKRTS
+299 FNDKRTT

-312 VDNGLKS
+312 VSNGLQS
-319 YPYSTSR
+319 YPYQTSR
-326 STFFGNA
+326 STFFGSA
-333 SQSPNEATVKN
+333 SQSPNEVIVKN
-344 GYAIIDHNFDNGVSV
+344 SYAIIDHTFDNGVSV

-375 YANSQVSNGL
+375 YAGGQVKSDGKL
-385 VTIDGYYDNT
+385 KIDGYYDNT

-409 FKTGSVSHKLLT
+409 FKTGSVSHKLLA
-421 GLEIGLQENQNYR
+421 GLEIGFQENENYR
-434 IVNSGSDPTPL
+434 VLATPNSDIY
-445 ASNPYAL
+445 ASNPFAL
-452 LNWQS
+452 LPFDS
-457 TKSRN
+457 FRDRN
-462 TATDIYNQ
+462 TSTDISNQ
-470 AIYFQDQIYLNEQFQ
+470 AIYLQDQIYLNEQYQ

-491 YDKFKTK
+491 YDQFKTK
-498 FNDSVTPSN
+498 FNDNVKVAN
-507 SANVYD
+507 SAIVND
-513 QFISPRVGLV
+513 QFLSPRIGLI

-554 IKSFDPEKFTNIEA
+554 IKSFDPEKISNIEF
-568 GIKYDLLQSFSI
+568 GLKYDLLQSFSI
-580 SSAIYRLERSRM
+580 SSAVYRLERSNM
-592 AISDPSSPTTNI
+592 TITDPSDSKNI

-610 VTKGFELGFAGKLF
+610 VTKGFELGVAGKLF

-637 AEITSAQ
+637 TEITKNQ
-644 LIKKDTDEKILS
+644 GTGTTQITS
-656 GTLLGHVPKHT
+656 GTSLGHVPEHT

-673 YEFNET
+673 YEMNET
-679 WSAALGVVS
+679 WSAALGVIS
-688 RSDMYAA
+688 RSDMFAA
-695 TPTTT
+695 TPTTS
-700 TAVNLPGY
+700 TAVKLPGY
-708 TRVDAAIYANINK
+708 ARLDAAIYANINK

-758 VTYTF
+758 LTYTF

>member
-1 MIPAFSM
+1 
-8 NNCFLSLNP
+8 
-17 TPFHLKPF
+17 
-25 TSSDLGIIFLAIL
+25 
-38 NENDYHL
+38 
-45 DMEIH
+45 MEINNKLKYPNKTITYIFIGSLLPGISIANPAEKENFYH
-50 KKHQYFKKI
+50 KK
-59 WAYLFI
+59 
-65 GGMLPSLSIADTSS
+65 
-79 KDHLYH
+79 
-85 KRIELHEIEVK
+85 IELVEIEVK
-96 DNLAKTYLKKTTS
+96 DNVSKTYLKKRTS
-109 TATKTDTRIRD
+109 AATKTDTRIRD
-120 IPQSISVI
+120 IPQSISVV
-128 TEEQIKDQSL
+128 TEEQIKDQSI
-138 LGLKDAIQYSPGV
+138 LGLTDAIKYSPGV

-158 NRDSIWFR
+158 NRDSVWFR

-207 RGGVGGVINRVVKE
+207 RGGVGGVINRVSKE
-221 AAWENKNEIKIQG
+221 ANWETKNEFRVQG
-234 GAYDHKR
+234 GAYEHKR
-241 SSVDLNN
+241 SS
-248 RIDET
+248 IDFNQAIT
-253 LAVRVNAMIED
+253 NSLAIRVNGMIED
-264 SGSFRQGVESERKAI
+264 SGSFRHGVESERKAI

-284 FKPSDKTKVV
+284 FKPSDKTKII

-312 VDNGLKS
+312 VANGLQS
-319 YPYSTSR
+319 YAYATNR

-333 SQSPNEATVKN
+333 SQSPNEAIVKN
-344 GYAIIDHNFDNGVSV
+344 GYAIIEHAFDNGFSV

-375 YANSQVSNGL
+375 YANSQVRLDGT

-409 FKTGSVSHKLLT
+409 LKTGSISHRLLA
-421 GLEIGLQENQNYR
+421 GLEIGFQENQNYR
-434 IVNSGSDPTPL
+434 IVNNGTDPTPL

-452 LNWQS
+452 LTWQS

-470 AIYFQDQIYLNEQFQ
+470 AVYFQDQISLNEQYQ
-485 IIAGLR
+485 IIAGIR
-491 YDKFKTK
+491 YDQFKTK
-498 FNDSVTPSN
+498 FNDQVIVAN
-507 SANVYD
+507 SANVND
-513 QFISPRVGLV
+513 QFLSPRVGLV
-523 YKPIEPVSLYT
+523 YKPIEPVSIYT

-554 IKSFDPEKFTNIEA
+554 IKSFDPEKISNIEV
-568 GIKYDLLQSFSI
+568 GLKYDLLQSFSI
-580 SSAIYRLERSRM
+580 SSAIYRLQRSNM
-592 AISDPSSPTTNI
+592 TITDPSNSSNT

-610 VTKGFELGFAGKLF
+610 VTKGFELGVAGKLF
-624 DAYSMYG
+624 DTYSMYG

-637 AEITSAQ
+637 AEITKTQGTGGAGNP
-644 LIKKDTDEKILS
+644 LIIS
-656 GTLLGHVPKHT
+656 GTSLGHVPKHT

-679 WSAALGVVS
+679 WSAALGIIS

-695 TPTTT
+695 TPTSSI
-700 TAVNLPGY
+700 AVNLPGY
-708 TRVDAAIYANINK
+708 TRLDAAIFANINK

-758 VTYTF
+758 LTYTF

>member
-1 MIPAFSM
+1 MGIY
-8 NNCFLSLNP
+8 NKLKNLYKTLTYLFLGSLLSGVSFAN
-17 TPFHLKPF
+17 TTEK
-25 TSSDLGIIFLAIL
+25 
-38 NENDYHL
+38 ENFY
-45 DMEIH
+45 
-50 KKHQYFKKI
+50 YKKI
-59 WAYLFI
+59 E
-65 GGMLPSLSIADTSS
+65 LS
-79 KDHLYH
+79 
-85 KRIELHEIEVK
+85 EIEVK
-96 DNLAKTYLKKTTS
+96 DNLAKTYIKKRTG

-138 LGLKDAIQYSPGV
+138 LGLTDAVIYSPGV

-158 NRDSIWFR
+158 NRDSFWLR

-221 AAWENKNEIKIQG
+221 ANWESKNEFRIQG

-241 SSVDLNN
+241 SSIDLNN
-248 RIDET
+248 QINET
-253 LAVRVNAMIED
+253 LAVRINAMIED
-264 SGSFRQGVESERKAI
+264 SGSFRQGVESERRAI

-284 FKPSDKTKVV
+284 FKPSGKTKIII
-294 VGMEY
+294 GTEY
-299 FNDKRTS
+299 FNDKRIG

-312 VDNGLKS
+312 VQNSPQG
-319 YPYSTSR
+319 YPYPTSR

-333 SQSPNEATVKN
+333 LQSHNEAIIKN
-344 GYAIIDHNFDNGVSV
+344 GYAIIDHAFDNGFSL

-375 YANSQVSNGL
+375 YANSQVRPDGT

-409 FKTGSVSHKLLT
+409 LKTGSISHRLLA
-421 GLEIGLQENQNYR
+421 GVEIGFQENENYR
-434 IVNSGSDPTPL
+434 ILATPNSTIAASSPFASL
-445 ASNPYAL
+445 AFNS
-452 LNWQS
+452 S
-457 TKSRN
+457 RDRN
-462 TATDIYNQ
+462 TSTDISNQ
-470 AIYFQDQIYLNEQFQ
+470 AIYIQDQIYLNEQYQ

-491 YDKFKTK
+491 YDQFKTK
-498 FNDSVTPSN
+498 FNDIKNSSN
-507 SANVYD
+507 SANVND
-513 QFISPRVGLV
+513 QFLSPRVGLV
-523 YKPIEPVSLYT
+523 YKPIEPVSIYT

-554 IKSFDPEKFTNIEA
+554 NKSFDPEKFTNIEF
-568 GIKYDLLQSFSI
+568 GLKYDLLQSFSI
-580 SSAIYRLERSRM
+580 SSAIYRLERSKM
-592 AISDPSSPTTNI
+592 AITDPSNSSNI

-610 VTKGFELGFAGKLF
+610 VTKGFELGVAGKLF
-624 DAYSMYG
+624 DAHSMYG

-637 AEITSAQ
+637 AEITKTQGTGSSQ
-644 LIKKDTDEKILS
+644 ITS
-656 GTLLGHVPKHT
+656 GTPLGHVPKHT

-679 WSAALGVVS
+679 WSAALGIIS

-695 TPTTT
+695 TPTSS

-708 TRVDAAIYANINK
+708 ARLDAAVFANINK

-731 LLDKTYYQ
+731 ILDKTYYQ

-758 VTYTF
+758 LTYTF

>member
-1 MIPAFSM
+1 MKIVY
-8 NNCFLSLNP
+8 
-17 TPFHLKPF
+17 
-25 TSSDLGIIFLAIL
+25 LAIL

-45 DMEIH
+45 GMEICN
-50 KKHQYFKKI
+50 KSKYIIKTVTYILLGSLLPNISIANTFEKNSLDDKKI
-59 WAYLFI
+59 
-65 GGMLPSLSIADTSS
+65 
-79 KDHLYH
+79 
-85 KRIELHEIEVK
+85 ELIEIEVK
-96 DNLAKTYLKKTTS
+96 DNVARTYLKKRIS
-109 TATKTDTRIRD
+109 SATKTDTRIRD

-138 LGLKDAIQYSPGV
+138 LGLTDAIKYSPGV
-151 MAGQGEG
+151 MTGQGEG
-158 NRDSIWFR
+158 NRDSVWFR

-207 RGGVGGVINRVVKE
+207 RGGVGGVINRVTKE
-221 AAWENKNEIKIQG
+221 AHWENKNELRMQG
-234 GAYDHKR
+234 GAYNHKR
-241 SSVDLNN
+241 SSIDLNSGIN
-248 RIDET
+248 ET
-253 LAVRVNAMIED
+253 LAVRINAMIED
-264 SGSFRQGVESERKAI
+264 SGSFRQGVESEKKAI

-284 FKPSDKTKVV
+284 FKPSDKTKIV

-299 FNDKRTS
+299 FNDKRTN

-333 SQSPNEATVKN
+333 SQSPNEAIVKN
-344 GYAIIDHNFDNGVSV
+344 GYAIIDHTFDNSMSV
-359 KNHTRFS
+359 KNTTRFS

-375 YANSQVSNGL
+375 YANSSVQANGTL
-385 VTIDGYYDNT
+385 TIDGYYDNT

-402 QTDLTYN
+402 QTDLIYN

-434 IVNSGSDPTPL
+434 IVNSGTDPTPL
-445 ASNPYAL
+445 ASNPFAL
-452 LNWQS
+452 LTFNS
-457 TKSRN
+457 SRSRN
-462 TATDIYNQ
+462 ASTDISNQ
-470 AIYFQDQIYLNEQFQ
+470 AIYLQDQIYLNEQFQ
-485 IIAGLR
+485 IVTGLR
-491 YDKFKTK
+491 YDQFKTK

-507 SANVYD
+507 SANVND
-513 QFISPRVGLV
+513 QFISPRAGLV

-554 IKSFDPEKFTNIEA
+554 IKSFGPEKITNIEA

-580 SSAIYRLERSRM
+580 SSAIYRLERSNM
-592 AISDPSSPTTNI
+592 TITDPSNSSNI

-610 VTKGFELGFAGKLF
+610 VTKGFELGVAGKLF
-624 DAYSMYG
+624 DSYSMYG

-637 AEITSAQ
+637 AEITKNQGTGSTQ
-644 LIKKDTDEKILS
+644 ITS
-656 GTLLGHVPKHT
+656 GTSLGHVPEHT

-673 YEFNET
+673 YEMNET
-679 WSAALGVVS
+679 WSAALGVIS
-688 RSDMYAA
+688 RSDMFAA
-695 TPTTT
+695 TPTTS
-700 TAVNLPGY
+700 TAVKLPGY
-708 TRVDAAIYANINK
+708 ARLDAAIYANINK

-758 VTYTF
+758 LTYTF

>member
-1 MIPAFSM
+1 MDIY
-8 NNCFLSLNP
+8 NKLKNLYKTLTYLFLGSLLSGVSFAN
-17 TPFHLKPF
+17 TTEK
-25 TSSDLGIIFLAIL
+25 
-38 NENDYHL
+38 ENFY
-45 DMEIH
+45 
-50 KKHQYFKKI
+50 YKKI
-59 WAYLFI
+59 E
-65 GGMLPSLSIADTSS
+65 LS
-79 KDHLYH
+79 
-85 KRIELHEIEVK
+85 EIEVK
-96 DNLAKTYLKKTTS
+96 DNLAKTYIKKRTG

-138 LGLKDAIQYSPGV
+138 LGLTDAVIYSPGV

-158 NRDSIWFR
+158 NRDSFWLR

-221 AAWENKNEIKIQG
+221 ANWESKNEFRIQG

-241 SSVDLNN
+241 SSIDLNN
-248 RIDET
+248 QINET
-253 LAVRVNAMIED
+253 LAVRINAMIED
-264 SGSFRQGVESERKAI
+264 SGSFRQGVESERRAI

-284 FKPSDKTKVV
+284 FKPSGKTKIII
-294 VGMEY
+294 GTEY
-299 FNDKRTS
+299 FNDKRIG

-312 VDNGLKS
+312 VQNSPQG
-319 YPYSTSR
+319 YPYPTSR

-333 SQSPNEATVKN
+333 LQSHNEAIIKN
-344 GYAIIDHNFDNGVSV
+344 GYAIIDHAFDNGFSL

-375 YANSQVSNGL
+375 YANSQVRPDGT

-409 FKTGSVSHKLLT
+409 LKTGSISHRLLA
-421 GLEIGLQENQNYR
+421 GVEIGFQENENYR
-434 IVNSGSDPTPL
+434 ILATPNSTIAASSPFASL
-445 ASNPYAL
+445 AFNS
-452 LNWQS
+452 S
-457 TKSRN
+457 RDRN
-462 TATDIYNQ
+462 TSTDISNQ
-470 AIYFQDQIYLNEQFQ
+470 AIYIQDQIYLNEQYQ

-491 YDKFKTK
+491 YDQFKTK
-498 FNDSVTPSN
+498 FNDIKNSSN
-507 SANVYD
+507 SANVND
-513 QFISPRVGLV
+513 QFLSPRVGLV
-523 YKPIEPVSLYT
+523 YKPIEPVSIYT

-554 IKSFDPEKFTNIEA
+554 NKSFDPEKFTNIEF
-568 GIKYDLLQSFSI
+568 GLKYDLLQSFSI
-580 SSAIYRLERSRM
+580 SSAIYRLERSKM
-592 AISDPSSPTTNI
+592 AITDPSNSSNI

-610 VTKGFELGFAGKLF
+610 VTKGFELGVAGKLF
-624 DAYSMYG
+624 DAHSMYG

-637 AEITSAQ
+637 AEITKTQGTGSSQ
-644 LIKKDTDEKILS
+644 ITS
-656 GTLLGHVPKHT
+656 GTPLGHVPKHT

-679 WSAALGVVS
+679 WSAALGIIS

-695 TPTTT
+695 TPTSS

-708 TRVDAAIYANINK
+708 ARLDAAVFANINK

-731 LLDKTYYQ
+731 ILDKTYYQ

-758 VTYTF
+758 LTYTF

>member
-1 MIPAFSM
+1 
-8 NNCFLSLNP
+8 
-17 TPFHLKPF
+17 
-25 TSSDLGIIFLAIL
+25 
-38 NENDYHL
+38 
-45 DMEIH
+45 MEICI
-50 KKHQYFKKI
+50 KSKYLIKTITYILLGSLLPSISIANTSEKNSPDEKKI
-59 WAYLFI
+59 
-65 GGMLPSLSIADTSS
+65 
-79 KDHLYH
+79 
-85 KRIELHEIEVK
+85 ELIEIEVK
-96 DNLAKTYLKKTTS
+96 DNVARTYLKKRIS
-109 TATKTDTRIRD
+109 SATKTDTRIRD

-138 LGLKDAIQYSPGV
+138 LGLTDAIKYSPGV

-158 NRDSIWFR
+158 NRDSVWFR

-184 YYRDLYNIDRVE
+184 YYRDLYNVDRVE

-207 RGGVGGVINRVVKE
+207 RGGVGGVINRVTKE
-221 AAWENKNEIKIQG
+221 AHWENKNELRMQG
-234 GAYDHKR
+234 GTYDHKR
-241 SSVDLNN
+241 SSIDLNSGIN
-248 RIDET
+248 ET
-253 LAVRVNAMIED
+253 LAVRINAMIED
-264 SGSFRQGVESERKAI
+264 SGSFRQGVESEKKAI

-284 FKPSDKTKVV
+284 FKPSDKTKIV

-299 FNDKRTS
+299 FNDKRTN

-312 VDNGLKS
+312 VSNGLQS
-319 YPYSTSR
+319 RPFSTSR

-333 SQSPNEATVKN
+333 SQSPNEAIVKN
-344 GYAIIDHNFDNGVSV
+344 GYAIIDHTFDNGMSV
-359 KNHTRFS
+359 KNTTRFS

-375 YANSQVSNGL
+375 YANSSVQANGTF
-385 VTIDGYYDNT
+385 TIDGYYDNT

-434 IVNSGSDPTPL
+434 IVNSGTDPTPL
-445 ASNPYAL
+445 ASNPFAL
-452 LNWQS
+452 LTFNS
-457 TKSRN
+457 SRSRN
-462 TATDIYNQ
+462 TSTDISNQ
-470 AIYFQDQIYLNEQFQ
+470 AIYLQDQIYLNEQFQ

-498 FNDSVTPSN
+498 FNDSVTIAN
-507 SANVYD
+507 SATIND

-580 SSAIYRLERSRM
+580 SSSIYRLERSKM
-592 AISDPSSPTTNI
+592 AITDPSSPTNT

-610 VTKGFELGFAGKLF
+610 VTKGFELGVAGKLF
-624 DAYSMYG
+624 DSYSMYG

-637 AEITSAQ
+637 AEITKNQGTGDAQ
-644 LIKKDTDEKILS
+644 ITS
-656 GTLLGHVPKHT
+656 GTPLGHVPKHT

-673 YEFNET
+673 YEMNET
-679 WSAALGVVS
+679 WSAALGIVS
-688 RSDMYAA
+688 RSDMFAA
-695 TPTTT
+695 TPTTS
-700 TAVNLPGY
+700 TAVKLPGY
-708 TRVDAAIYANINK
+708 ARLDAAIYANINK

-758 VTYTF
+758 LTYTF

>member
-1 MIPAFSM
+1 
-8 NNCFLSLNP
+8 
-17 TPFHLKPF
+17 
-25 TSSDLGIIFLAIL
+25 
-38 NENDYHL
+38 
-45 DMEIH
+45 MEICI
-50 KKHQYFKKI
+50 KSKYLIKTITYILLGSLLPSISIANTSEKNSPDEKKI
-59 WAYLFI
+59 
-65 GGMLPSLSIADTSS
+65 
-79 KDHLYH
+79 
-85 KRIELHEIEVK
+85 ELIEIEVK
-96 DNLAKTYLKKTTS
+96 DNVARTYLKKRIS
-109 TATKTDTRIRD
+109 SATKTDTRIRD

-138 LGLKDAIQYSPGV
+138 LGLTDAIKYSPGV

-158 NRDSIWFR
+158 NRDSVWFR

-207 RGGVGGVINRVVKE
+207 RGGVGGVINRVTKE
-221 AAWENKNEIKIQG
+221 AHWENKNELRMQG
-234 GAYDHKR
+234 GTYDHKR
-241 SSVDLNN
+241 SSIDLNSGIN
-248 RIDET
+248 ET
-253 LAVRVNAMIED
+253 LAVRINAMIED
-264 SGSFRQGVESERKAI
+264 SGSFRQGVESEKKAI

-284 FKPSDKTKVV
+284 FKPSDKTKIV

-299 FNDKRTS
+299 FNDKRTN

-312 VDNGLKS
+312 VSNGLQS
-319 YPYSTSR
+319 RPFSTSR

-333 SQSPNEATVKN
+333 SQSPNEAIVKN
-344 GYAIIDHNFDNGVSV
+344 GYAIIDHTFDNGMSV
-359 KNHTRFS
+359 KNTTRFS

-375 YANSQVSNGL
+375 YANSSVQANGTF
-385 VTIDGYYDNT
+385 TIDGYYDNT

-434 IVNSGSDPTPL
+434 IVNSGTDPTPL
-445 ASNPYAL
+445 ASNPFAL
-452 LNWQS
+452 LTFNS
-457 TKSRN
+457 SRSRN
-462 TATDIYNQ
+462 TSTDISNQ
-470 AIYFQDQIYLNEQFQ
+470 AIYLQDQIYLNEQFQ

-498 FNDSVTPSN
+498 FNDSVTIAN
-507 SANVYD
+507 SATIND

-568 GIKYDLLQSFSI
+568 GIKYDLLQSFAI
-580 SSAIYRLERSRM
+580 SSSIYRLERSKM
-592 AISDPSSPTTNI
+592 AITDPSNSSNT

-610 VTKGFELGFAGKLF
+610 VTKGFELGVAGKLF
-624 DAYSMYG
+624 DSYSMYG

-637 AEITSAQ
+637 AEITKNQGTGDAQ
-644 LIKKDTDEKILS
+644 ITS
-656 GTLLGHVPKHT
+656 GTPLGHVPKHT

-673 YEFNET
+673 YEMNET
-679 WSAALGVVS
+679 WSAALGIVS
-688 RSDMYAA
+688 RSDMFAA
-695 TPTTT
+695 TPTTS
-700 TAVNLPGY
+700 TAVKLPGY
-708 TRVDAAIYANINK
+708 ARLDAAIYANINK

-758 VTYTF
+758 LTYTF

>member
-1 MIPAFSM
+1 
-8 NNCFLSLNP
+8 
-17 TPFHLKPF
+17 
-25 TSSDLGIIFLAIL
+25 
-38 NENDYHL
+38 
-45 DMEIH
+45 MEICN
-50 KKHQYFKKI
+50 KSKYIIKTVTYILLGSLLPNISIANTFEKNSLDDKKI
-59 WAYLFI
+59 
-65 GGMLPSLSIADTSS
+65 
-79 KDHLYH
+79 
-85 KRIELHEIEVK
+85 ELIEIEVK
-96 DNLAKTYLKKTTS
+96 DNVARTYLKKRIS
-109 TATKTDTRIRD
+109 SATKTDTRIRD

-138 LGLKDAIQYSPGV
+138 LGLTDAIKYSPGV
-151 MAGQGEG
+151 MTGQGEG
-158 NRDSIWFR
+158 NRDSVWFR

-207 RGGVGGVINRVVKE
+207 RGGVGGVINRVTKE
-221 AAWENKNEIKIQG
+221 AHWENKNELRMQG
-234 GAYDHKR
+234 GAYNHKR
-241 SSVDLNN
+241 SSIDLNSGIN
-248 RIDET
+248 ET
-253 LAVRVNAMIED
+253 LAVRINAMIED
-264 SGSFRQGVESERKAI
+264 SGSFRQGVESEKKAI

-284 FKPSDKTKVV
+284 FKPSDKTKIV

-299 FNDKRTS
+299 FNDKRTN

-333 SQSPNEATVKN
+333 SQSPNEAIVKN
-344 GYAIIDHNFDNGVSV
+344 GYAIIDHTFDNSMSV
-359 KNHTRFS
+359 KNTTRFS

-375 YANSQVSNGL
+375 YANSSVQANGTL
-385 VTIDGYYDNT
+385 TIDGYYDNT

-402 QTDLTYN
+402 QTDLIYN

-434 IVNSGSDPTPL
+434 IVNSGTDPTPL
-445 ASNPYAL
+445 ASNPFAL
-452 LNWQS
+452 LTFNS
-457 TKSRN
+457 SRSRN
-462 TATDIYNQ
+462 AYTDISNQ
-470 AIYFQDQIYLNEQFQ
+470 AIYLQDQIYLNEQFQ
-485 IIAGLR
+485 IVTGLR
-491 YDKFKTK
+491 YDQFKTK

-507 SANVYD
+507 SANVND
-513 QFISPRVGLV
+513 QFISPRAGLV

-554 IKSFDPEKFTNIEA
+554 IKSFGPEKITNIEA

-580 SSAIYRLERSRM
+580 SSAIYRLERSNM
-592 AISDPSSPTTNI
+592 TITDPSNSSNI

-610 VTKGFELGFAGKLF
+610 VTKGFELGVAGKLF
-624 DAYSMYG
+624 DSYSMYG

-637 AEITSAQ
+637 AEITKNQGTGSTQ
-644 LIKKDTDEKILS
+644 ITS
-656 GTLLGHVPKHT
+656 GTSLGHVPEHT

-673 YEFNET
+673 YEMNET
-679 WSAALGVVS
+679 WSAALGIVS
-688 RSDMYAA
+688 RSDMFAA
-695 TPTTT
+695 TPTTS
-700 TAVNLPGY
+700 TAVKLPGY
-708 TRVDAAIYANINK
+708 ARLDAAIYANINK

-758 VTYTF
+758 LTYTF

>member
-1 MIPAFSM
+1 
-8 NNCFLSLNP
+8 
-17 TPFHLKPF
+17 
-25 TSSDLGIIFLAIL
+25 
-38 NENDYHL
+38 
-45 DMEIH
+45 MEICN
-50 KKHQYFKKI
+50 KSKYIIKTVTYILLGSLLPNISIANTFEKNSLDDKKI
-59 WAYLFI
+59 
-65 GGMLPSLSIADTSS
+65 
-79 KDHLYH
+79 
-85 KRIELHEIEVK
+85 ELIEIEVK
-96 DNLAKTYLKKTTS
+96 DNVARTYLKKRIS
-109 TATKTDTRIRD
+109 SATKTDTRIRD

-138 LGLKDAIQYSPGV
+138 LGLTDAIKYSPGV
-151 MAGQGEG
+151 MTGQGEG
-158 NRDSIWFR
+158 NRDSVWFR

-207 RGGVGGVINRVVKE
+207 RGGVGGVINRVTKE
-221 AAWENKNEIKIQG
+221 AHWENKNELRMQG
-234 GAYDHKR
+234 GAYNHKR
-241 SSVDLNN
+241 SSIDLNSGIN
-248 RIDET
+248 ET
-253 LAVRVNAMIED
+253 LAVRINAMIED
-264 SGSFRQGVESERKAI
+264 SGSFRQGVESEKKAI

-284 FKPSDKTKVV
+284 FKPSDKTKIV

-299 FNDKRTS
+299 FNDKRTN

-312 VDNGLKS
+312 VNNGLKS

-333 SQSPNEATVKN
+333 SQSPNEAIVKN
-344 GYAIIDHNFDNGVSV
+344 GYAIIDHTFDNSMSV
-359 KNHTRFS
+359 KNTTRFS

-375 YANSQVSNGL
+375 YANSSVQANGTL
-385 VTIDGYYDNT
+385 TIDGYYDNT

-402 QTDLTYN
+402 QTDLIYN

-434 IVNSGSDPTPL
+434 IVNSGTDPTPL
-445 ASNPYAL
+445 ASNPFAL
-452 LNWQS
+452 LPFESSKN
-457 TKSRN
+457 RN
-462 TATDIYNQ
+462 TSTDISNQ
-470 AIYFQDQIYLNEQFQ
+470 AIYFQDQISLNEQYQ

-507 SANVYD
+507 SANVND

-523 YKPIEPVSLYT
+523 YKPIEPVSIYT

-548 TSLTSS
+548 TSITSS
-554 IKSFDPEKFTNIEA
+554 NKSFDPEKFTNIEA

-580 SSAIYRLERSRM
+580 SSSIYRLERSKI
-592 AISDPSSPTTNI
+592 AITDPSSPTNT

-610 VTKGFELGFAGKLF
+610 VTKGFELGVAGKLF
-624 DAYSMYG
+624 DSYSMYG

-637 AEITSAQ
+637 AEITKNQGTESTQ
-644 LIKKDTDEKILS
+644 ITS
-656 GTLLGHVPKHT
+656 GTPLGHVPKHT

-673 YEFNET
+673 YEMNET
-679 WSAALGVVS
+679 WSAALGIVS
-688 RSDMYAA
+688 RSDMFAA
-695 TPTTT
+695 TPTTS
-700 TAVNLPGY
+700 TAVKLPGY
-708 TRVDAAIYANINK
+708 ARLDAAIYANINK

-758 VTYTF
+758 LTYTF

>member
-1 MIPAFSM
+1 
-8 NNCFLSLNP
+8 
-17 TPFHLKPF
+17 
-25 TSSDLGIIFLAIL
+25 
-38 NENDYHL
+38 
-45 DMEIH
+45 MEICI
-50 KKHQYFKKI
+50 KSKYLIKTITYILLGSLLPSISIANTSEKNSPDEKKI
-59 WAYLFI
+59 
-65 GGMLPSLSIADTSS
+65 
-79 KDHLYH
+79 
-85 KRIELHEIEVK
+85 ELIEIEVK
-96 DNLAKTYLKKTTS
+96 DNVARTYLKKRIS
-109 TATKTDTRIRD
+109 SATKTDTRIRD

-138 LGLKDAIQYSPGV
+138 LGLTDAIKYSPGV

-158 NRDSIWFR
+158 NRDSVWFR

-207 RGGVGGVINRVVKE
+207 RGGVGGVINRVTKE
-221 AAWENKNEIKIQG
+221 AHWENKNELRMQG
-234 GAYDHKR
+234 GTYDHKR
-241 SSVDLNN
+241 SSIDLNSGIN
-248 RIDET
+248 ET
-253 LAVRVNAMIED
+253 LAVRINAMIED
-264 SGSFRQGVESERKAI
+264 SGSFRQGVESEKKAI

-284 FKPSDKTKVV
+284 FKPSDKTKIV

-299 FNDKRTS
+299 FNDKRTN

-312 VDNGLKS
+312 VGNGLQS
-319 YPYSTSR
+319 RPFSTSR

-333 SQSPNEATVKN
+333 SQSPNEAIVKN
-344 GYAIIDHNFDNGVSV
+344 GYAIIDHTFDNGMSV
-359 KNHTRFS
+359 KNTTRFS

-375 YANSQVSNGL
+375 YANGQVNEGNVKIS
-385 VTIDGYYDNT
+385 GYYDNT

-409 FKTGSVSHKLLT
+409 FKTGSISHKLLT
-421 GLEIGLQENQNYR
+421 GLEIGLQENENYR
-434 IVNSGSDPTPL
+434 VNATSDPSVS
-445 ASNPYAL
+445 ASNPFAVL
-452 LNWQS
+452 IFNS
-457 TKSRN
+457 SRSRN
-462 TATDIYNQ
+462 TSTDISNQ
-470 AIYFQDQIYLNEQFQ
+470 AIYLQDQIYLNEQFQ

-498 FNDSVTPSN
+498 FNDSVSPSN
-507 SANVYD
+507 SANVND
-513 QFISPRVGLV
+513 QFLSPRVGLV

-554 IKSFDPEKFTNIEA
+554 IKSFDPEKITNIEA

-580 SSAIYRLERSRM
+580 SSAIYRLERSNM
-592 AISDPSSPTTNI
+592 TITDPSNSLNT

-610 VTKGFELGFAGKLF
+610 VTKGFELGVAGKLF
-624 DAYSMYG
+624 DSYSMYG

-637 AEITSAQ
+637 AEITKNQ
-644 LIKKDTDEKILS
+644 GTGTTQITS
-656 GTLLGHVPKHT
+656 GTSLGHVPEHT

-673 YEFNET
+673 YEMNET

-688 RSDMYAA
+688 RSDMFAA
-695 TPTTT
+695 TPTTS
-700 TAVNLPGY
+700 TAVKLPGY
-708 TRVDAAIYANINK
+708 ARLDAAIYANINK

-758 VTYTF
+758 LTYTF

>member
-1 MIPAFSM
+1 
-8 NNCFLSLNP
+8 
-17 TPFHLKPF
+17 
-25 TSSDLGIIFLAIL
+25 LGIIFLAIL

-45 DMEIH
+45 GMEIH
-50 KKHQYFKKI
+50 KKPQYFKKI

-65 GGMLPSLSIADTSS
+65 GGMLPGLSMADTSS

-312 VDNGLKS
+312 VDNGLQS

-333 SQSPNEATVKN
+333 SQSPNEAIVKN
-344 GYAIIDHNFDNGVSV
+344 GYAIIDHTFDNGVSV

-375 YANSQVSNGL
+375 YANGQVKEGDVKIS
-385 VTIDGYYDNT
+385 GYYDNT

-409 FKTGSVSHKLLT
+409 FKTGSVKHRLLT
-421 GLEIGLQENQNYR
+421 GLEIGLQENENYR
-434 IVNSGSDPTPL
+434 INATSDTL
-445 ASNPYAL
+445 VSASNPFTAL
-452 LNWQS
+452 TFNS
-457 TKSRN
+457 YRYRN
-462 TATDIYNQ
+462 TSTDISNQ

-498 FNDSVTPSN
+498 FNDSVAPEN
-507 SANVYD
+507 SATIND

-592 AISDPSSPTTNI
+592 PISDPSSPTANI

-610 VTKGFELGFAGKLF
+610 VTKGFELGVAGKLF
-624 DAYSMYG
+624 DSYSIYG

-644 LIKKDTDEKILS
+644 LIKKGSPPDLDEKILS

-679 WSAALGVVS
+679 WSAALGIVS

-695 TPTTT
+695 TPTTS

-739 SAHNNNNI
+739 SAHNNYNI

>member
-1 MIPAFSM
+1 
-8 NNCFLSLNP
+8 
-17 TPFHLKPF
+17 
-25 TSSDLGIIFLAIL
+25 
-38 NENDYHL
+38 
-45 DMEIH
+45 MEICI
-50 KKHQYFKKI
+50 KSKYLIKTITYILLGSLLPSISIANTSEKNSPDEKKI
-59 WAYLFI
+59 
-65 GGMLPSLSIADTSS
+65 
-79 KDHLYH
+79 
-85 KRIELHEIEVK
+85 ELIEIEVK
-96 DNLAKTYLKKTTS
+96 DNVARTYLKKRIS
-109 TATKTDTRIRD
+109 SATKTDTRIRD

-138 LGLKDAIQYSPGV
+138 LGLTEAIKYSPGV

-158 NRDSIWFR
+158 NRDSVWFR

-207 RGGVGGVINRVVKE
+207 RGGVGGVINRVTKE
-221 AAWENKNEIKIQG
+221 AHWENKNELRMQG
-234 GAYDHKR
+234 GTYDHKR
-241 SSVDLNN
+241 SSIDLNSGIN
-248 RIDET
+248 ET
-253 LAVRVNAMIED
+253 LAVRINAMIED
-264 SGSFRQGVESERKAI
+264 SGSFRQGVESEKKAI

-284 FKPSDKTKVV
+284 FKPSDKTKIV

-299 FNDKRTS
+299 FNDKRTN

-312 VDNGLKS
+312 VSNGLQS
-319 YPYSTSR
+319 RPFSTSR

-333 SQSPNEATVKN
+333 SQSPNEAIVKN
-344 GYAIIDHNFDNGVSV
+344 GYAIIDHTFDNGMSV
-359 KNHTRFS
+359 KNTTRFS

-375 YANSQVSNGL
+375 YANSSVQANGTF
-385 VTIDGYYDNT
+385 TIDGYYDNT

-434 IVNSGSDPTPL
+434 IVNSGTDPTPL
-445 ASNPYAL
+445 ASNPFAL
-452 LNWQS
+452 LTFNS
-457 TKSRN
+457 SRSRN
-462 TATDIYNQ
+462 TSTDISNQ
-470 AIYFQDQIYLNEQFQ
+470 AIYLQDQIYLNEQFQ

-498 FNDSVTPSN
+498 FNDSVTIAN
-507 SANVYD
+507 SATIND

-580 SSAIYRLERSRM
+580 SSSIYRLERSKM
-592 AISDPSSPTTNI
+592 AITDPSSPTNT

-610 VTKGFELGFAGKLF
+610 VTKGFELGVAGKLF
-624 DAYSMYG
+624 DSYSMYG

-637 AEITSAQ
+637 AEITKNQGTGDAQ
-644 LIKKDTDEKILS
+644 ITS
-656 GTLLGHVPKHT
+656 GTPLGHVPKHT

-673 YEFNET
+673 YEMNET
-679 WSAALGVVS
+679 WSAALGIVS
-688 RSDMYAA
+688 RSDMFAA
-695 TPTTT
+695 TPTTS
-700 TAVNLPGY
+700 TAVKLPGY
-708 TRVDAAIYANINK
+708 ARLDAAIYANINK

-758 VTYTF
+758 LTYTF

>member
-1 MIPAFSM
+1 M
-8 NNCFLSLNP
+8 
-17 TPFHLKPF
+17 
-25 TSSDLGIIFLAIL
+25 
-38 NENDYHL
+38 
-45 DMEIH
+45 
-50 KKHQYFKKI
+50 
-59 WAYLFI
+59 
-65 GGMLPSLSIADTSS
+65 ADTSS

-96 DNLAKTYLKKTTS
+96 DNLAKIYLKKTTS

-171 SDLFVDGVRDDVQ
+171 SDLFVDGVRDDAQ

-221 AAWENKNEIKIQG
+221 ATWENKNEIKIQG

-241 SSVDLNN
+241 SSVDFNN

-253 LAVRVNAMIED
+253 LSVRVNAMIED

-284 FKPSDKTKVV
+284 FKPSDKTKIV

-312 VDNGLKS
+312 LSNGLQS

-333 SQSPNEATVKN
+333 SQSPNEAIVKN
-344 GYAIIDHNFDNGVSV
+344 GYAIIDHTFDNGVSV

-498 FNDSVTPSN
+498 FNDSVAPVN
-507 SANVYD
+507 SATIND

-580 SSAIYRLERSRM
+580 SSAIYRLERSKM
-592 AISDPSSPTTNI
+592 AITDPSNSSNT

-610 VTKGFELGFAGKLF
+610 VTKGFELGVAGKLF
-624 DAYSMYG
+624 DSYSMYG

-637 AEITSAQ
+637 AEITKNQGGSTPIA
-644 LIKKDTDEKILS
+644 S
-656 GTLLGHVPKHT
+656 GATLGHVPKHT

-673 YEFNET
+673 YEINET

-708 TRVDAAIYANINK
+708 TRLDAAIYANINK

>member
-1 MIPAFSM
+1 
-8 NNCFLSLNP
+8 
-17 TPFHLKPF
+17 
-25 TSSDLGIIFLAIL
+25 LGIIFLAIL

-45 DMEIH
+45 GMEIR
-50 KKHQYFKKI
+50 KNPQYFKKI

-65 GGMLPSLSIADTSS
+65 GGMFPGLSMADTSS

-158 NRDSIWFR
+158 NRDSIWLR

-221 AAWENKNEIKIQG
+221 ATWENKNEIKIQG

-284 FKPSDKTKVV
+284 FKPSDKTKVI

-312 VDNGLKS
+312 VSNGLLS
-319 YPYSTSR
+319 SPYSTSR

-333 SQSPNEATVKN
+333 SQSPNEAIVKN
-344 GYAIIDHNFDNGVSV
+344 GYAIIDHTFDNGVSL

-375 YANSQVSNGL
+375 YANGQVIGGDL
-385 VTIDGYYDNT
+385 LIGAYYDNT
-395 QRQNFFN
+395 QRQNIFN
-402 QTDLTYN
+402 QTDLVYN
-409 FKTGSVSHKLLT
+409 FKTGSISHKLLT
-421 GLEIGLQENQNYR
+421 GLEVGFQENKNFRTAYQN
-434 IVNSGSDPTPL
+434 VNHS
-445 ASNPYAL
+445 ASNPYNIVT
-452 LNWQS
+452 LNPRTSDDRDS
-457 TKSRN
+457 T
-462 TATDIYNQ
+462 TDISNQ
-470 AIYFQDQIYLNEQFQ
+470 AIYFQDQIYLNEQYQ

-498 FNDSVTPSN
+498 FNDIKNSSN
-507 SANVYD
+507 SAIVND
-513 QFISPRVGLV
+513 QFLSPRIGLV
-523 YKPIEPVSLYT
+523 YKPIDPVSIYT

-554 IKSFDPEKFTNIEA
+554 NKSFDPEKFTNIEA

-610 VTKGFELGFAGKLF
+610 VTKGFELGVAGKLF
-624 DAYSMYG
+624 DSYSMYG

-637 AEITSAQ
+637 AEITKNQGTGATQ
-644 LIKKDTDEKILS
+644 ILS
-656 GTLLGHVPKHT
+656 GTTLGHVPKHT

-673 YEFNET
+673 YEINET

-700 TAVNLPGY
+700 TAVNLPGF

>member
-1 MIPAFSM
+1 
-8 NNCFLSLNP
+8 
-17 TPFHLKPF
+17 
-25 TSSDLGIIFLAIL
+25 
-38 NENDYHL
+38 
-45 DMEIH
+45 MEICN
-50 KKHQYFKKI
+50 KSKYIIKTITYILLGSLLPSISTANTSEKNSLDDKKI
-59 WAYLFI
+59 
-65 GGMLPSLSIADTSS
+65 
-79 KDHLYH
+79 
-85 KRIELHEIEVK
+85 ELKEIEVI
-96 DNLAKTYLKKTTS
+96 DNVARTYLKKRIS
-109 TATKTDTRIRD
+109 SATKTDTRIRD

-138 LGLKDAIQYSPGV
+138 LGLIDAIKYSPGV
-151 MAGQGEG
+151 IAGQGEG
-158 NRDSIWFR
+158 NRDSVWFR

-207 RGGVGGVINRVVKE
+207 RGGVGGVINRVTKE
-221 AAWENKNEIKIQG
+221 AHWENKNELRMQG
-234 GAYDHKR
+234 GTYDHKR
-241 SSVDLNN
+241 SSIDLNSGIN
-248 RIDET
+248 ET
-253 LAVRVNAMIED
+253 LAIRINAMIED
-264 SGSFRQGVESERKAI
+264 SGSFRQGVESEKKAI

-299 FNDKRTS
+299 FNDKRTN

-312 VDNGLKS
+312 VSDGLQS
-319 YPYSTSR
+319 RPYSTSR

-333 SQSPNEATVKN
+333 SQSPNEAIVKN
-344 GYAIIDHNFDNGVSV
+344 GYAIIDHIFDNGMSV
-359 KNHTRFS
+359 KNTTRFS

-375 YANSQVSNGL
+375 YAYSSVQTNGTL
-385 VTIDGYYDNT
+385 TIDGYYDNT

-409 FKTGSVSHKLLT
+409 FKTGSVSHKLLM
-421 GLEIGLQENQNYR
+421 GLEIGLQENENFR
-434 IVNSGSDPTPL
+434 ILATPITGVN
-445 ASNPYAL
+445 ASNPFAL
-452 LNWQS
+452 LTFNS
-457 TKSRN
+457 SRSRN
-462 TATDIYNQ
+462 TSTDISNQ
-470 AIYFQDQIYLNEQFQ
+470 AIYLQDQIYLSEQFQ

-498 FNDSVTPSN
+498 FNDSVTTSN
-507 SANVYD
+507 SANVND

-554 IKSFDPEKFTNIEA
+554 IKTFDPEKFTNIEA

-580 SSAIYRLERSRM
+580 SSSIYRLERSKI
-592 AISDPSSPTTNI
+592 AITDPSSPTNT

-610 VTKGFELGFAGKLF
+610 VTKGFELGVAGKLF
-624 DAYSMYG
+624 DSYSMYG

-637 AEITSAQ
+637 AEITKNQGTGDAQ
-644 LIKKDTDEKILS
+644 ITS
-656 GTLLGHVPKHT
+656 GTPLGHVPKHT

-673 YEFNET
+673 YELNDT

-688 RSDMYAA
+688 RSDMFAA
-695 TPTTT
+695 TPTVS
-700 TAVNLPGY
+700 TAVKLPGY
-708 TRVDAAIYANINK
+708 ARLDAAIYANINK

-758 VTYTF
+758 LTYTF